1 MTLIKTDN
9 VILNKHLTN
18 EQTSDNKSFISKKT
32 SLSSANLELS
42 VTDNEKVSSENISK
56 IKQKLD
62 DFYHITHKDDIEL
75 KSHLK
80 INSNEIGSKSE
91 KDGKSKKNEKSKK
104 EETDFLNLE
113 GLLLAQRKIYSQIRY
128 QTKKVDIEKKS
139 FFNYENKR
147 TPVSHKITTE
157 NNLKVVIDL
166 KLNKNI
172 GISASESKKENKLDI
187 NGLGVFAERKVVTQ
201 KVDSVEKK
209 NTNHNAEK
217 IDNKLKTNQFIE
229 SNKKQLESNIE
240 SSIERNIE
248 NKGSSYKEKRS
259 FSKDNTALK
268 IKENALGTQNNIIEK
283 AEYSTDKNTHLKS
296 NGIDNNNLL
305 FNTEKPSKSIDKS
318 DGKKVREEFN
328 QEVNNFPLFNTI
340 NQKYQQKIQD
350 PLIDKKLLDIPALSL
365 LYKEVSKITQPPT
378 ITYVFK
384 KWGNELHQMKVNFDA
399 YKNIQL
405 IASTGRVYQSSLEN
419 FNQYQGRLALSLEH
433 DNYSMP
439 INAIDPSDDKE
450 DEK

>member
-1 MTLIKTDN
+1 MILIKTDN
-9 VILNKHLTN
+9 VILNTNLTN
-18 EQTSDNKSFISKKT
+18 EKNSENKSVFSKKS
-32 SLSSANLELS
+32 SLSSADLELS
-42 VTDNEKVSSENISK
+42 MIDNESVSSENVSK

-62 DFYHITHKDDIEL
+62 YFYHLNHKDDIDL

-80 INSNEIGSKSE
+80 INSNGIGVKSE
-91 KDGKSKKNEKSKK
+91 KDEKGTK

-113 GLLLAQRKIYSQIRY
+113 GLLLTQRKIYSQIRY

-139 FFNYENKR
+139 LFNYENKR

-187 NGLGVFAERKVVTQ
+187 DGLGVFAERKVVTQ

-209 NTNHNAEK
+209 KNTNHNAEK
-217 IDNKLKTNQFIE
+217 IDNKLKTHQFIE

-240 SSIERNIE
+240 SSIESNIE

-305 FNTEKPSKSIDKS
+305 FNTEKPSTSIDKS

-328 QEVNNFPLFNTI
+328 QEVNNFPFFNTI

-384 KWGNELHQMKVNFDA
+384 KWGNELHQMKINFDA